1 MIQSWTF
8 LFDNLNNPFHSSL
21 DNVQVMTRDDFSQH
35 GLEYYDVKCKR
46 GREDDEAKKS
56 IVHPDLERKDC
67 DSSVDQELFGSVWDN
82 IAEKDAGGE
91 SSERTPM
98 TPWQSILQVSEDNL
112 FLVVCSTEYALNMIV
127 IFNLNRLR

>member
-8 LFDNLNNPFHSSL
+8 LFDNLNNPYHSSL
-21 DNVQVMTRDDFSQH
+21 DNVQVMMTRDDFSQH

-56 IVHPDLERKDC
+56 IVHPDSERKDC

-91 SSERTPM
+91 SSEHPYDPLAEHYT
-98 TPWQSILQVSEDNL
+98 SE
-112 FLVVCSTEYALNMIV
+112 
-127 IFNLNRLR
+127 

>member
-21 DNVQVMTRDDFSQH
+21 DNVQVMTRDNFSQH
-35 GLEYYDVKCKR
+35 GLEYSDVKCKR

-67 DSSVDQELFGSVWDN
+67 ESLVDQELFGSVWDN
-82 IAEKDAGGE
+82 IGEKDAGGE
-91 SSERTPM
+91 SSEHPHDPM
-98 TPWQSILQVSEDNL
+98 AERYTSE
-112 FLVVCSTEYALNMIV
+112 
-127 IFNLNRLR
+127 